1 MKTYKLLKY
10 QDKGRGTIE
19 LKSEV
24 IDFKNNKTDF
34 TFTGQFNAEKKF
46 NWNKILKKQFWLNY
60 AGKKLIQT
68 FYSIVWWQEISGHL
82 C

>member
-10 QDKGRGTIE
+10 QDKGRGTME

-46 NWNKILKKQFWLNY
+46 NWNKIL
-60 AGKKLIQT
+60 
-68 FYSIVWWQEISGHL
+68 
-82 C
+82 